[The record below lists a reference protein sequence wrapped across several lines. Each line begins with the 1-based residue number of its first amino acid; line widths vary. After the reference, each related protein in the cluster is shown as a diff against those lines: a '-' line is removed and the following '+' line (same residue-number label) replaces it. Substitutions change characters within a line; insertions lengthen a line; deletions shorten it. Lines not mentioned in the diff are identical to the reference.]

1 MASLRRFALAAAAL
15 ALGLAIW
22 GLGIEPRRLVV
33 VEAALTLPRWPGEAR
48 VALLSDLHVG
58 GPAMPPARVAAL
70 VAAANATRPD
80 LVLLLG
86 DFAINGL
93 VGGRAPAVSDWTP
106 ALAGLQA
113 PAFAVMGNHD
123 WWNDVVAIRAGMEAA
138 GVTVLENEHRR
149 LSLGG
154 GTVYLA
160 GIGDEMTRHDDTD
173 TALSGIPEGAAV
185 LAMTHGPDLFDEAPD
200 RIDLLVAGHTHGGQ
214 VSLPVFGPP
223 LLPSRFGQRYARGH
237 IVEEGRQLYVTSG
250 VGCSILPLRLGVP
263 PELALLTLRGP

>member
-1 MASLRRFALAAAAL
+1 MSPLRRLAVAAAAL
-15 ALGLAIW
+15 ALALAVW

-58 GPAMPPARVAAL
+58 GPSMPVGRVAEL
-70 VAAANATRPD
+70 VEATNASKPD

-86 DFAINGL
+86 DFAINGVL
-93 VGGRAPAVSDWTP
+93 GGGAVPVTDWTT
-106 ALAGLQA
+106 ALTDLSA

-123 WWNDVVAIRAGMEAA
+123 WWNDVAAIRAGLEAA
-138 GVTVLENEHRR
+138 GVKVLENQHRR

-160 GIGDEMTRHDDTD
+160 GIGDEMTGHDDTD
-173 TALSGIPEGAAV
+173 TALSGIPDGAAV
-185 LAMTHGPDLFDEAPD
+185 LAMTHGPDLFDEAPA

-214 VSLPVFGPP
+214 VSLPFFGPP

-237 IVEEGRQLYVTSG
+237 IVEEGRQFYVTSG

-263 PELALLTLRGP
+263 PELVLLTLRGP